1 MGRSNFGN
9 GCKLDPSNIISLVI
23 YQIPTEQLMDPKTVV
38 IVAATS
44 IGIITLAG
52 GGVYYSPYLTLNNMK
67 SATENQNIDALVSEI
82 NFPELRV
89 SIKESVKAQVLKHIS
104 GNEAGTSGTDK
115 MTPELVE
122 KMVSPMV
129 DKIVTPEGLDQLI
142 QDKVPGAK
150 IDLANLDRDIAK
162 SDIKMG
168 YESIDRFV
176 VHITDKV
183 DRSKNV
189 SLILKRDGLAWKL
202 AGIDI
207 SKLVDL
213 SGAEKS

>member
-1 MGRSNFGN
+1 MDT
-9 GCKLDPSNIISLVI
+9 KTIIIGASAIVG
-23 YQIPTEQLMDPKTVV
+23 VV
-38 IVAATS
+38 TI
-44 IGIITLAG
+44 AG
-52 GGVYYSPYLTLNNMK
+52 GGAYYSPYLTLNKMRN
-67 SATENQNIDALVSEI
+67 ATENQNVDALSKEI
-82 NFPELRV
+82 DFPELRV
-89 SIKESVKAQVLKHIS
+89 SIKESVKAQVLKQIT
-104 GNEAGTSGTDK
+104 GAEAEGGKVASQK

-129 DKIVTPEGLDQLI
+129 DKLITPEGLEQLI
-142 QDKVPGAK
+142 NNKVPGAK

-168 YESIDRFV
+168 YESLDRFV
-176 VHITDKV
+176 VNITDKV

-207 SKLVDL
+207 SKLVE
-213 SGAEKS
+213 S

>member
-1 MGRSNFGN
+1 MD
-9 GCKLDPSNIISLVI
+9 KKTIIIGAAVS
-23 YQIPTEQLMDPKTVV
+23 TAF
-38 IVAATS
+38 VA
-44 IGIITLAG
+44 IAG
-52 GGVYYSPYLTLNNMK
+52 GGAYFSPYLTLNNMK
-67 SATENQNIDALVSEI
+67 NATANRNADALSQEI
-82 NFPELRV
+82 DFPELRI
-89 SIKESVKAQVLKHIS
+89 SIKDNVKAQVMKQLAV
-104 GNEAGTSGTDK
+104 AGTPATSK

-129 DKIVTPEGLDQLI
+129 DKLVTPEGIDQLM

-150 IDLANLDRDIAK
+150 IDLSNLEKDMAK

-168 YESIDRFV
+168 YESLDRFV

-183 DRSKNV
+183 DRAKDV

-207 SKLVDL
+207 SKV
-213 SGAEKS
+213 